1 MELEGLKEKA
11 PTLYIVIPCYNEEA
25 VLPITSQQFL
35 EKVNNLYKLNKIN
48 NSSRIL
54 FIDDGSTDSTWEII
68 NELAKRDKHFIG
80 IKQSRNRGH
89 QSSLLS
95 GLMEVKDKAD
105 IAISIDCDGQ
115 DDINAMDK
123 MIDKYIEGYD
133 IVYGVRNNT
142 DTDTVFKR
150 GTAQLFYKMINKLGA
165 ETIYNHADYRLTSSK
180 VLNELSNYN
189 EVNLYLRGIFPL
201 IGFKSTTVEYSR
213 NERIAGKSHYPLG
226 KMLNLAINGITS
238 LSTKPIRLITIL
250 GLTISVASFAFIIWI
265 ITNILM
271 RITIQGWI
279 IAIAITSL
287 LCGVQLISIGVI
299 GEYIGKIYNEVKHRP
314 RYIISERTY
323 SDKTE

>member
-48 NSSRIL
+48 NNSRIL
-54 FIDDGSTDSTWEII
+54 FIDDGSTDCTWEII

-133 IVYGVRNNT
+133 IVYGVRNNR

-250 GLTISVASFAFIIWI
+250 GLTISVASFVFIIWI

-271 RITIQGWI
+271 GTTIQGWV